1 MHREIEPAGRGCY
14 HKKLAS
20 APGNCILL
28 SVIYFDHNATAP
40 VMREARDAWL
50 DATETVT
57 GNPSSPHR
65 IGERANAALREARE
79 KLAVILGCHANDIT
93 WTSGATEANNTVM
106 HHFARTLD
114 AKGEVWI
121 SAIEHPCVHE
131 SAKHY
136 FGKRAKLIPVTH
148 DGVIDLDWLTAE
160 LADMRPGLVGVM
172 AANNETGVLQPWRET
187 LAICRQYKVPFFSDA
202 VQWLGKMPAK
212 GLGECDYLSG
222 AAHKFGGP
230 RGVGFLKV
238 PHKSHVTPLLLGGKQ
253 EQGRRAGTENVPI
266 ILSML
271 AALEIREKQL
281 TRSEHILRGVWRE
294 NFEKQLLHKLPGSI
308 VIGAAAPRL
317 WNTVSALMPE
327 GVQLRWLTKLDKAGF
342 AVSTG
347 SACTTGKEEPSHV
360 LAAMGFKPVEAHRVL
375 RFSSGWETTEADW
388 DALANALAKVHA
400 EVHHAKA

>member
-1 MHREIEPAGRGCY
+1 LY
-14 HKKLAS
+14 FV
-20 APGNCILL
+20 

-40 VMREARDAWL
+40 VIREARDAWL
-50 DATETVT
+50 DATETVA

-65 IGERANAALREARE
+65 IGERANAVLREARE
-79 KLAVILGCHANDIT
+79 KLAAFLGCHPTDIV
-93 WTSGATEANNTVM
+93 WTSGATEANNTVI
-106 HHFARTLD
+106 HHFARTLE
-114 AKGEVWI
+114 AKAEVWV

-136 FGKRAKLIPVTH
+136 FGKRAKFIPVTH

-160 LADMRPGLVGVM
+160 LADTRPGLVGVM
-172 AANNETGVLQPWRET
+172 AANNETGVIQPWRET

-212 GLGECDYLSG
+212 ELGECDFLSG

-230 RGVGFLKV
+230 RGIGFLKA
-238 PHKSHVTPLLLGGKQ
+238 PGKSRVTPLLIGGKQ
-253 EQGRRAGTENVPI
+253 EQGRRAGTENVAA

-271 AALEIREKQL
+271 AALEVREKQIA
-281 TRSEHILRGVWRE
+281 RGEHVLRGVWRE
-294 NFEKQLLHKLPGSI
+294 NFERQLLHKLPGAT
-308 VIGAAAPRL
+308 VVGAKSPRL

-327 GVQLRWLTKLDKAGF
+327 GVQLRWLSKLDNAGF

-360 LAAMGFKPVEAHRVL
+360 LAAMGYKAAEAHRVL
-375 RFSSGWETTEADW
+375 RFSSGWETSEADW
-388 DALANALAKVHA
+388 DALADGLAKVHA
-400 EVHHAKA
+400 ELHHAKA

>member
-1 MHREIEPAGRGCY
+1 M
-14 HKKLAS
+14 
-20 APGNCILL
+20 
-28 SVIYFDHNATAP
+28 IYFDHNATAP

-50 DATETVT
+50 DATEKIT
-57 GNPSSPHR
+57 GNPSSPHQ

-79 KLAVILGCHANDIT
+79 KLAHFLGCHPTDIV
-93 WTSGATEANNTVM
+93 WTSGATEANNMVM

-114 AKGEVWI
+114 PAKREEIWI

-131 SAKHY
+131 SARHY
-136 FGKRAKLIPVTH
+136 FGKRARLIPVTH
-148 DGVIDLDWLTAE
+148 DGVIDLDWLTVE

-172 AANNETGVLQPWRET
+172 AANNETGVIQPWREA

-202 VQWLGKMPAK
+202 VQRLGKMPAK

-238 PHKSHVTPLLLGGKQ
+238 PHKSQVTPLLLGGKQ

-271 AALEIREKQL
+271 AALEAREKQIS
-281 TRSEHILRGVWRE
+281 RSEHLLRNVWRE
-294 NFEKQLLHKLPGSI
+294 NFERQLLKNLSGAVI
-308 VIGAAAPRL
+308 VGANAPRL

-327 GVQLRWLTKLDKAGF
+327 GVQLRWLSKLDKAGF

-360 LAAMGFKPVEAHRVL
+360 LTAMNFKSAEAHRVL

-388 DALANALAKVHA
+388 GALANVLAKVHA
-400 EVHHAKA
+400 EVHHAKAQAVA